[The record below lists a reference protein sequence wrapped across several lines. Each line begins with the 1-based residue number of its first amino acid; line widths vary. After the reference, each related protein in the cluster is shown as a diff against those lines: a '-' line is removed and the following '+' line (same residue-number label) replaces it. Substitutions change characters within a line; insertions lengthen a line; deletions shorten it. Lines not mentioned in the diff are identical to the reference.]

1 MKNQRS
7 KAAAAKVDGEEILP
21 EYDFSR
27 AKPNKFAARFAAGS
41 NVVVL
46 EPDVAAMFPSATEV
60 KEALRALAEIIQK
73 NRAAH
78 RPRRPNP
85 RRTA

>member
-27 AKPNKFAARFAAGS
+27 AMPNKFAARFAAGG

-60 KEALRALAEIIQK
+60 NEALRALAEIIQK

-78 RPRRPNP
+78 RPRRTNP